1 MKDMRG
7 YRKKMG
13 CLLLFL
19 GFVIGVLL
27 FMKERREIQAVQDR
41 LMDASQAMKQLDSFK
56 LESTQESQAKMGY
69 YLREAS
75 TEATFEKNGEDIE
88 FSTASSIVN
97 NNEDEQEV
105 KVYRVSNGD
114 EYVKETEEGSQSEG
128 EWIRE
133 GWQVEEDDF
142 YLFQVDEGLRSF
154 HMPDFAAYLEE
165 LAEQYAD
172 ELEVEERR
180 KHSVYIDC

>member
-1 MKDMRG
+1 
-7 YRKKMG
+7 
-13 CLLLFL
+13 
-19 GFVIGVLL
+19 
-27 FMKERREIQAVQDR
+27 
-41 LMDASQAMKQLDSFK
+41 
-56 LESTQESQAKMGY
+56 MGY